1 MSEAAI
7 RPIRATD
14 DAALAAIIRSVM
26 PEFGADGDGFAIT
39 DPEVDTMHRAY
50 TAPRAAYWV
59 VDLEGRVAGGCGFA
73 PLEGGPSTVCEL
85 RKMYFVLLRDTM
97 FIFDPAKLAAVKA
110 SLRADGRTED
120 EIEASLYYRY
130 SWWRERVPR
139 HVLPPSA
146 LYPRVRAV
154 FELCGN
160 KTASTRRGARDL
172 NSTI

>member
-85 RKMYFVLLRDTM
+85 RKMYFLPELRGLGVGRRLLELCLSEMPRHGFEACYIET
-97 FIFDPAKLAAVKA
+97 LAGMDAAMALYESVGFEPLDA
-110 SLRADGRTED
+110 PMGNTGHHGCDRFYLRALR
-120 EIEASLYYRY
+120 
-130 SWWRERVPR
+130 
-139 HVLPPSA
+139 
-146 LYPRVRAV
+146 
-154 FELCGN
+154 
-160 KTASTRRGARDL
+160 
-172 NSTI
+172 